1 LNLIAVETPD
11 GYDGVCLGARHNVV
25 VSFDRL
31 EAGEGVSAHA
41 QGQGGR
47 SRRIDGSGRCGGG
60 RGRRAGLVRLFV
72 DLVVGIV
79 EERAARFAS

>member
-1 LNLIAVETPD
+1 MDLIAVETPD
-11 GYDGVCLGARHNVV
+11 GYDGFRLSASHNVV

-41 QGQGGR
+41 QGQGGG

-60 RGRRAGLVRLFV
+60 RSRWAGLVGLFV

-79 EERAARFAS
+79 EERTTRFSS